1 MTALT
6 GHTGGKTRRKHAGRD
21 AVSSPAYRS
30 EQEASAFLLKT
41 AAANC
46 KA

>member
-6 GHTGGKTRRKHAGRD
+6 GHTGGKTRRKHTGRD
-21 AVSSPAYRS
+21 AVSSPAYPS
-30 EQEASAFLLKT
+30 EQEASAFLLKP
-41 AAANC
+41 AAENC